1 MSALGTFGASGSG
14 VFGLGESAPSGGV
27 DPFAGQTPYGFSIP
41 QGDSGEL
48 ELAARSCADR
58 AIGLDS
64 QVMSINN
71 GARTALGG
79 WRGQAEAAFLDYS
92 GALVRTLNANSDA
105 FTRASQVLTSF
116 AGELEQAQRVT
127 KEALAQCQQY
137 HGELTTALGR
147 ETEQGQTAQTLE
159 QQAANAFHPQMQ
171 TELTRQAGIARAE
184 QAAAGNAATK
194 ARTEFEAWQKR
205 GHDADQTYQQQAQSA
220 SRELHAAA
228 AQLEVVAR
236 LPGGAP
242 VPINIS
248 PGDITLAQSM
258 MAAAGSLPAAAR
270 AMSDPAELERL
281 AGGRLTPGALVAFT
295 DYGRAEAEAAAKEPK
310 GSLIDGLGGFVHT
323 ASLGLFSFG
332 NSDTQRYQGGE
343 IAAMIPV
350 DPDAL
355 VVDGERVTASV
366 VEDRGLLTTVVDGR
380 PLEISAGDEVPL
392 SARPVE
398 GRIVQRVYG
407 QPTDEGGLVPTDNF
421 SRPEGHSWTP
431 VSPTSY
437 DDPRD
442 SLGLPEVNGGRFVI
456 TGRIADSEGII
467 ARHAIPLDGTSGGG
481 LEYLVP
487 DPKGQIEIIS
497 VGGQNPP
504 F

>member
-1 MSALGTFGASGSG
+1 MSALGTFSASGPG
-14 VFGLGESAPSGGV
+14 VFGLGGSAPTGAV
-27 DPFAGQTPYGFSIP
+27 DPFGGQTPYGFSIP

-48 ELAARSCADR
+48 QLASRSCADR
-58 AIGLDS
+58 AMGLDS
-64 QVMSINN
+64 QVMYVTN

-92 GALVRTLNANSDA
+92 GTLVRALHANSDA
-105 FTRASQVLTSF
+105 FARASQVLSSF
-116 AGELEQAQRVT
+116 AGELEHAQAVT
-127 KEALAQCQQY
+127 KEALAQCQLY
-137 HGELTTALGR
+137 HGQMTTALGR
-147 ETEQGQTAQTLE
+147 QTEQGQTAQTLE

-171 TELTRQAGIARAE
+171 TELSRQAGIARGEA
-184 QAAAGNAATK
+184 AAAGDAATK

-205 GHDADQTYQQQAQSA
+205 GNDADQTYQHQAQSA

-228 AQLEVVAR
+228 EQLEVVAR

-258 MAAAGSLPAAAR
+258 MAAAGSLPAAAK

-281 AGGRLTPGALVAFT
+281 ADGRLTPGALVAFT

-310 GSLIDGLGGFVHT
+310 GNLIDGLGGFVHT

-343 IAAMIPV
+343 LAAMIPV

-366 VEDRGLLTTVVDGR
+366 VEDHGLLTTIVDGR
-380 PLEISAGDEVPL
+380 PFEVSIGDEVPL
-392 SARPVE
+392 SSRPVE
-398 GRIVQRVYG
+398 GRVVQRVYG
-407 QPTDEGGLVPTDNF
+407 QPADDTGLVPTDDY
-421 SRPEGHSWTP
+421 SRPGGHSWTP

-442 SLGLPEVNGGRFVI
+442 SLGLPDANGGRFVI
-456 TGRIADSEGII
+456 TGKIVDSDGIV